1 MKKINF
7 ARVNLMIR
15 ITFLSLFLITF
26 STCSLLD
33 SLDSKG
39 HVRFKNSTAETFAGV
54 RVDGGAEYNKTFAP
68 SATTDYMD
76 NEPGNFGVDVKV
88 GETWTFVSVLDGGT
102 LGISTGNDYTITIGR
117 SGDLYTASQV
127 KD

>member
-1 MKKINF
+1 MKKLNF
-7 ARVNLMIR
+7 ARVNIVIR

-26 STCSLLD
+26 SACSLLD

-39 HVRFKNSTAETFAGV
+39 HVRFKNNTAETFAGV

-68 SATTDYMD
+68 STTTEYID
-76 NEPGNFGVDVKV
+76 NEPGNFGVEVKV
-88 GETWTFVSVLDGGT
+88 GETWTFVSVLDGGS
-102 LGISTGNDYTITIGR
+102 LAISTGSDYTITIGK
-117 SGDLYTASQV
+117 SGDLYTAAQV